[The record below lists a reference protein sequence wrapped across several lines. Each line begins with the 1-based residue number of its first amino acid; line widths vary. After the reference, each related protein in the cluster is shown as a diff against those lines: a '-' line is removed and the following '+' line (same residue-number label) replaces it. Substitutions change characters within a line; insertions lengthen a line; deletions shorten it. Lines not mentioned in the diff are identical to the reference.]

1 MAGLTPP
8 THPCF
13 NLGMSCGPP
22 ARFCGAPPAQVPHP
36 LPEASLAAAA
46 AAHPHAMQTL
56 QQLLQQRPVWPA
68 AALHEAVAAAGGGSS
83 SSGRY
88 PVDDL
93 LPKLCYK
100 FRNGAR
106 AAGLLLGWTGRGWSC
121 LLDCCL
127 GRAQHW
133 CRPLCVI
140 PYPHHLPNPAPPTHT
155 THTTFAPPTH
165 PPAGPWKNA
174 WTQRGYDP
182 RTSPAARQ
190 WQCVEYHLPSEW

>member
-1 MAGLTPP
+1 
-8 THPCF
+8 
-13 NLGMSCGPP
+13 
-22 ARFCGAPPAQVPHP
+22 
-36 LPEASLAAAA
+36 
-46 AAHPHAMQTL
+46 MQIL
-56 QQLLQQRPVWPA
+56 RQLLQQRPVWPA

-100 FRNGAR
+100 FRNGALGCT
-106 AAGLLLGWTGRGWSC
+106 GLRCWSC
-121 LLDCCL
+121 CL
-127 GRAQHW
+127 WRDLRW
-133 CRPLCVI
+133 CLARPHAAAS
-140 PYPHHLPNPAPPTHT
+140 PTPQTPPHSPTDFPSAPSFTPHHPPTH
-155 THTTFAPPTH
+155 P

-182 RTSPAARQ
+182 RASPAARQ